1 MRRGGT
7 RRWIISALSVLA
19 VVAVIVV
26 VVVNIMGNLRSSGA
40 SAKPMLRINSQ
51 GDGLNCVSQIAWS
64 PDGKEIAALGN
75 LQNCGGS
82 SSVSQTGVV
91 YIYSATTGKMIEK
104 VLTDRMIFHDNA
116 VAQLIASHTN
126 ASSQPTVLIYLSLT
140 WTPEGQSLLLS
151 FNLDIP
157 ANRNGAPDTSASGLL
172 RVHLSHTASANV
184 WLDHYIGV
192 QVGDFERWD
201 LTTGQ
206 SVQAP
211 QPAAAVAYRW
221 GSDGALLPVSAPS
234 NGAIGSADG
243 GKTFT
248 IWQNGML
255 SYPSVQSS
263 PSAPPTNSTQ
273 DISWNANITP
283 ISPDG
288 RYYYTYFPIGGDL
301 VPPSTVFVQP
311 GTPQFAP
318 HDKALLALA
327 MKMTSDTMLSQPS
340 TLLVTYRPDGHL
352 LAVVQF
358 NGAGEG
364 SATPATFTV
373 SIYNTATGTLV
384 KRLTP
389 NFIGLQSGSAGQE
402 TLEWSPDGSRLLLAD
417 NAFGAIMVWG
427 PDALPV

>member
-1 MRRGGT
+1 MRRGAAPTRMTRADWPSGRRRCVRSPRSRRARRRLRSHLQRQAACVARLRMRRGGT

-221 GSDGALLPVSAPS
+221 GSGGALLPVSAPS
-234 NGAIGSADG
+234 NGALTGRMACSHTLA
-243 GKTFT
+243 FR
-248 IWQNGML
+248 
-255 SYPSVQSS
+255 V
-263 PSAPPTNSTQ
+263 AP
-273 DISWNANITP
+273 
-283 ISPDG
+283 
-288 RYYYTYFPIGGDL
+288 
-301 VPPSTVFVQP
+301 
-311 GTPQFAP
+311 AP
-318 HDKALLALA
+318 HPRTAHRILAGTRISLPSHLTGA
-327 MKMTSDTMLSQPS
+327 TTTPTS
-340 TLLVTYRPDGHL
+340 R
-352 LAVVQF
+352 
-358 NGAGEG
+358 
-364 SATPATFTV
+364 
-373 SIYNTATGTLV
+373 
-384 KRLTP
+384 
-389 NFIGLQSGSAGQE
+389 
-402 TLEWSPDGSRLLLAD
+402 
-417 NAFGAIMVWG
+417 
-427 PDALPV
+427 